1 MFLYVLMIILGLI
14 LLVIGAEFLIRGA
27 SNIAIRFKI
36 PELLIG
42 LTIVALGTSAP
53 ELIIT
58 ITSAQAGHTDL
69 IIGNAIGS
77 NFCNLLLILGLTA
90 LIYPVKINKE
100 TKTIHIPM
108 AILSALVLLLMEV
121 SNLISETSFLDR
133 TDGIILVI
141 FFSIYFLYQIFL
153 EIKDIIQAYKENKS
167 QKNGKQKNMFI
178 SILLIALGV
187 VLLKYGGD
195 FVVDNATSIARAL
208 NISERVIGLT
218 IVAIGTAMPELVT
231 SIIAAFKKDT
241 DLAVGNLVGSCVLN
255 IFLILGV
262 GAIITPLEFSTEFR
276 QNVILLAFA
285 TFILWLLNFVGKKNT
300 ITRPKGLLLLC
311 IFSIYI
317 VKLFYVV

>member
-14 LLVIGAEFLIRGA
+14 LLVIGAEFLVNGT

-58 ITSAQAGHTDL
+58 ITSAQSGYTDL

-100 TKTIHIPM
+100 TKTIHIPI

-141 FFSIYFLYQIFL
+141 FFSIYFLYPIFL
-153 EIKDIIQAYKENKS
+153 EIKDIIQAYKENKA